1 MIRSSPRQQR
11 CLKNIISY
19 ILHLTSYI
27 IRSIHVSINII
38 ITILHPSYRM
48 SSPSVVMYAEENK
61 SPSYNHHI
69 AMDQSYFTC
78 SVITVI
84 TVIAVFITA
93 TIDIG
98 SEGPRRRF
106 LPSLPRLASWSP
118 AGEVRS
124 LAGKAQYPLRGTR
137 GSL

>member
-1 MIRSSPRQQR
+1 MM
-11 CLKNIISY
+11 C
-19 ILHLTSYI
+19 
-27 IRSIHVSINII
+27 
-38 ITILHPSYRM
+38 
-48 SSPSVVMYAEENK
+48 AEESK

-124 LAGKAQYPLRGTR
+124 LGYLEQIHELVPWPHL
-137 GSL
+137 